1 LAKKKVRLV
10 KNNWRQTCSSIQGST
25 AVFIALLLI
34 FIVTNGCKVIWRE
47 LPASGRI
54 VNTRSHQPIT
64 GATITQIDSNL
75 VTNQTTSDANGRFKL
90 PGKRGVMVLP
100 YGNNVVYANYRIE
113 ATGYQIFTTNRA
125 VYGPVTDDQHNFGE
139 LQLLP
144 K

>member
-1 LAKKKVRLV
+1 MRMSKSQPLLLV
-10 KNNWRQTCSSIQGST
+10 M
-25 AVFIALLLI
+25 VLLI

-54 VNTRSHQPIT
+54 VDSRSHKPVM

-75 VTNQTTSDANGRFKL
+75 VTNQTASDANGRFKL

-113 ATGYQIFTTNRA
+113 ATGYQLFTTNRA
-125 VYGPVTDDQHNFGE
+125 VYGPVTDDRHDFGE
-139 LQLLP
+139 LQLSP